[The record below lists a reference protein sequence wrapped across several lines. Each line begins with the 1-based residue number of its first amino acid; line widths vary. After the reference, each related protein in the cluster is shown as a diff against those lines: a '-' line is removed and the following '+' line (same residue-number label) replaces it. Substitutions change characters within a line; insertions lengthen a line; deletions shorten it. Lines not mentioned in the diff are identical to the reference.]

1 MTTLPD
7 LGQLSTATLSDAL
20 DRVGRHGSMLG
31 IAPLADG
38 QRLVGRAFT
47 VRYIPAGHPPGTV
60 GDYLDDVEPGQ
71 AIVLDNGG
79 RIDCTVWGDILT
91 AVAHSRGIRG
101 TVIDG
106 VNRDVRRALDLGYPI
121 YSRSR
126 FMRTGKDRVEVAE
139 VGGPISIGG
148 VQVRP
153 GDLLVGDDD
162 GVVAISTSVEAEVI
176 EVARMIATVESAILD
191 DALGGATIGE
201 ARARHGYH
209 GLQRRRSK

>member
-1 MTTLPD
+1 VSKLPEIPE
-7 LGQLSTATLSDAL
+7 LSTATLSDAL
-20 DRVGRHGSMLG
+20 DRVGRRGALVG
-31 IAPLADG
+31 IAPLADR

-47 VRYIPAGHPPGTV
+47 VRYRPAGHPPGTV

-71 AIVLDNGG
+71 AVALDNGG
-79 RIDCTVWGDILT
+79 QVDCTVWGDILT

-148 VQVRP
+148 VQVGP

-162 GVVAISTSVEAEVI
+162 GVLAIPAAVESEVI
-176 EVARMIATVESAILD
+176 EIGRTIAAIESAILE
-191 DALGGATIGE
+191 DALGGATMAE

-209 GLQRRRSK
+209 GLQRRRSE